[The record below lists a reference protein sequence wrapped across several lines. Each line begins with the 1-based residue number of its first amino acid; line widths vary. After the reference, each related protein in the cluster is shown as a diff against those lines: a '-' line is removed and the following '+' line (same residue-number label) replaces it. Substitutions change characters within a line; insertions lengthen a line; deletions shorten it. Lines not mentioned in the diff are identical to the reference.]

1 MRWSEVLQDKSLREL
16 PYKIELNEYGKIV
29 MTPASKAPGNFIN
42 IAGKLM
48 LKWLWLSIVV
58 ILLDQG
64 TKYLA
69 ESQLQLYESV
79 TVLPFFNFTLVYN
92 TGAAFSFLAD
102 AGGWQRWFF
111 VGLSLTVSLGL
122 IFWLYR
128 LQPNAHWDAAAV
140 ALILGGALGNVIDRL
155 WYGYVIDFI
164 DLYYQSWHW
173 PAFNIADSAI
183 TVGAALLILQGL
195 FGQSAPAEEDQ
206 SRKR

>member
-1 MRWSEVLQDKSLREL
+1 MLR
-16 PYKIELNEYGKIV
+16 
-29 MTPASKAPGNFIN
+29 
-42 IAGKLM
+42 
-48 LKWLWLSIVV
+48 WLWLSLLV

-69 ESQLQLYESV
+69 ENQLQLYQSV
-79 TVLPFFNFTLVYN
+79 PVLSFFNFTLAYN

-111 VGLSLTVSLGL
+111 MGLAFAVSMGL
-122 IFWLYR
+122 IFWLRR
-128 LQPNAHWDAAAV
+128 LRANALWEAFAV

-155 WYGYVIDFI
+155 WHGYVIDFI

-183 TVGAALLILQGL
+183 TVGAALLILQSL
-195 FGQSAPAEEDQ
+195 LGQPAHKEEGK
-206 SRKR
+206 SKESSN